1 MNCNRR
7 TLLKTA
13 ATLIVLPAAGA
24 AKAVSVCPATD
35 ITIPP
40 EKDLIS
46 SFGWVTDV
54 HCSVQPVR
62 RIDNEDSTRVYA
74 HSLAKLRQAT
84 DLFNTRKLDF
94 VIELG
99 DFKDCKDDGDRE
111 GTLEFL
117 RTVEREFSRYN
128 GPRYHVAG
136 NHDFDK
142 ITYEDFVTNVTN
154 PGDANGKSYYSFV
167 RGGVKYIVLDAC
179 YKDTKGSH
187 YSEGNFNW
195 VQTYV
200 PDEELA
206 WFKKELATGS
216 EPIIVFTHQN
226 LNYWDKGPMN
236 NWFIKNA
243 ADVVSAMEQSGRVLA
258 ALSGHYHRGLYS
270 VRNGIHYVV
279 NQGLVERALPR
290 NVFGIV
296 HVGRDHTVY
305 VEGFYNERSHVCKP
319 AKA

>member
-54 HCSVQPVR
+54 HYSVQPVR

-154 PGDANGKSYYSFV
+154 PGDANGKSYYSSCEAV
-167 RGGVKYIVLDAC
+167 
-179 YKDTKGSH
+179 
-187 YSEGNFNW
+187 
-195 VQTYV
+195 
-200 PDEELA
+200 
-206 WFKKELATGS
+206 
-216 EPIIVFTHQN
+216 
-226 LNYWDKGPMN
+226 
-236 NWFIKNA
+236 
-243 ADVVSAMEQSGRVLA
+243 
-258 ALSGHYHRGLYS
+258 
-270 VRNGIHYVV
+270 
-279 NQGLVERALPR
+279 
-290 NVFGIV
+290 
-296 HVGRDHTVY
+296 
-305 VEGFYNERSHVCKP
+305 
-319 AKA
+319 

>member
-54 HCSVQPVR
+54 HYSVQPVR

-136 NHDFDK
+136 NHDFD
-142 ITYEDFVTNVTN
+142 ERDE
-154 PGDANGKSYYSFV
+154 PG
-167 RGGVKYIVLDAC
+167 
-179 YKDTKGSH
+179 
-187 YSEGNFNW
+187 
-195 VQTYV
+195 
-200 PDEELA
+200 
-206 WFKKELATGS
+206 
-216 EPIIVFTHQN
+216 
-226 LNYWDKGPMN
+226 
-236 NWFIKNA
+236 
-243 ADVVSAMEQSGRVLA
+243 
-258 ALSGHYHRGLYS
+258 
-270 VRNGIHYVV
+270 
-279 NQGLVERALPR
+279 
-290 NVFGIV
+290 
-296 HVGRDHTVY
+296 
-305 VEGFYNERSHVCKP
+305 
-319 AKA
+319 